1 MWFIADLN
9 TIQTW
14 IQLES
19 EFKSE
24 HWKWLGSQRMRA
36 KRSAKKKKLRSIV
49 QSSRENCQFFTKSP
63 LFHFHTFLYIFF
75 AHYNSNQVK
84 SSEISI
90 FISFFRIKFRSTE
103 IHLQK
108 NSLKIFRF
116 FFSKSKTCFDEKKKT
131 LSTWSEVD
139 RGCVKQIDDLVFLL
153 GCSWTGMW
161 FVMRDDALVTK
172 TKWFLNVFLRCLM
185 ASTVTTST
193 VSVMMSWII
202 CLFRWRCVFSASH
215 IFLFHSF
222 ALYLTSFCLCWI
234 MFCYFFSCSHS
245 NSLVVPR
252 RCT

>member
-90 FISFFRIKFRSTE
+90 FISFFRVKFRSTE

-108 NSLKIFRF
+108 KSLKIFRF
-116 FFSKSKTCFDEKKKT
+116 FFLKIKNLLWREKKNSFDLKR
-131 LSTWSEVD
+131 SWSWLRETD
-139 RGCVKQIDDLVFLL
+139 WRL
-153 GCSWTGMW
+153 GI
-161 FVMRDDALVTK
+161 FVGVQ
-172 TKWFLNVFLRCLM
+172 LNRNVVCH
-185 ASTVTTST
+185 A
-193 VSVMMSWII
+193 
-202 CLFRWRCVFSASH
+202 WRCIGNEDKMIFECVFTVFDG
-215 IFLFHSF
+215 INGDNINGIGDDELNYM
-222 ALYLTSFCLCWI
+222 LI
-234 MFCYFFSCSHS
+234 
-245 NSLVVPR
+245 
-252 RCT
+252 